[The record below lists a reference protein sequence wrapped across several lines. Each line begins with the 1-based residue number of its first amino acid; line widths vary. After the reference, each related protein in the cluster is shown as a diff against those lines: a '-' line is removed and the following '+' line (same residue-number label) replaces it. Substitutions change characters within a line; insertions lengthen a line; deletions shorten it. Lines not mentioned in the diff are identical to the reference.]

1 MEREIQR
8 VKRRLDEYYYYQS
21 SVTELQERIDQIVY
35 VMQGV
40 KGVGFDNVKGIPETM
55 ESKIIRLGEQ
65 RDSLEAE
72 IDRTEIEMSQ
82 IRGELG
88 MDLLEDTEMRMIE
101 MVHRDRKT
109 YEQVAEAIG
118 YAGKGVVWRKMQKIY
133 GGMANTNGDKN
144 E

>member
-8 VKRRLDEYYYYQS
+8 VKRRLDEYYYWEK
-21 SVTELQERIDQIVY
+21 SVAELQEKIEQLQY
-35 VMQGV
+35 VKEGV
-40 KGVGFDNVKGIPETM
+40 KGVGFETVHGIPETM
-55 ESKIIRLGEQ
+55 ESKIIRLGEMQ
-65 RDSLEAE
+65 DAMEAE

-88 MDLLEDTEMRMIE
+88 MDLLEENERE
-101 MVHRDRKT
+101 MVEMIHRDRKT
-109 YEQVAEAIG
+109 YEQVADALG

-133 GGMANTNGDKN
+133 GGMANLS

>member
-8 VKRRLDEYYYYQS
+8 VKRRLDEYYYWEK
-21 SVTELQERIDQIVY
+21 SVAELQEKIEQLQY
-35 VMQGV
+35 VKEGV
-40 KGVGFDNVKGIPETM
+40 KGVGFETVHGIPETM
-55 ESKIIRLGEQ
+55 ESKIIRLGEMQ
-65 RDSLEAE
+65 DALEAE

-88 MDLLEDTEMRMIE
+88 MDLLEGNERE
-101 MVHRDRKT
+101 MVEMIHRDRKT
-109 YEQVAEAIG
+109 YEQVADALG

-133 GGMANTNGDKN
+133 GGMANLS